1 MLSVGKKNKHEQDI
15 ISLHVYYLLWSI
27 LFQCVAMSPCSVHG
41 CLLPGTARP
50 IIGCNGSLAQEDDQ
64 THRVKAVSGESPR
77 GAGVC
82 VCVWSGGGGPG
93 DTLNSSSVLLSSET
107 VKNWTVHVKA
117 E

>member
-1 MLSVGKKNKHEQDI
+1 MLSVGKKKSKQHEQDI

-82 VCVWSGGGGPG
+82 VCLEGGGVGLG
-93 DTLNSSSVLLSSET
+93 VGGGTWRHTEQLFCVALL
-107 VKNWTVHVKA
+107 
-117 E
+117 

>member
-1 MLSVGKKNKHEQDI
+1 MLSVGKKNKQHEQDI

-82 VCVWSGGGGPG
+82 VCLEWGGGN
-93 DTLNSSSVLLSSET
+93 LET
-107 VKNWTVHVKA
+107 H
-117 E
+117 